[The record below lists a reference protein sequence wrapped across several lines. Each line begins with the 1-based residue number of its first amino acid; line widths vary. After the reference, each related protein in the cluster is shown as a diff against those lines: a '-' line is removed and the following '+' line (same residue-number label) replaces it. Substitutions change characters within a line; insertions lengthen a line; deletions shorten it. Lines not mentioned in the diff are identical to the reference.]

1 MLCKVAHSTGH
12 ILPNATPHQLCL
24 GDREMETAILVQMH
38 VKLLLNIKLFQR
50 LLLYLHGLKL
60 SLTFLCCLSLTLLLP
75 NCPSPIFLYSPSLSV
90 SCPPPPLPSDTAET
104 ELQLAL
110 SQLFASHVTTVIIG
124 ASLREVCYERL
135 QLCRNV
141 MVFLCLVCTLGVSE
155 VSVRVGHMREK
166 SE

>member
-1 MLCKVAHSTGH
+1 
-12 ILPNATPHQLCL
+12 
-24 GDREMETAILVQMH
+24 MH
-38 VKLLLNIKLFQR
+38 VKLLLNIKLFQT

-60 SLTFLCCLSLTLLLP
+60 SLKFLCCLSLTLSFPTALP
-75 NCPSPIFLYSPSLSV
+75 PSSFLPPLFLSPVLSL
-90 SCPPPPLPSDTAET
+90 LPSDTAET

-155 VSVRVGHMREK
+155 VSG
-166 SE
+166 

>member
-1 MLCKVAHSTGH
+1 MQRCPLHRT
-12 ILPNATPHQLCL
+12 ILANATPHQLCL
-24 GDREMETAILVQMH
+24 GDWEMETAILVQMH
-38 VKLLLNIKLFQR
+38 VKLLLNIKLFQT
-50 LLLYLHGLKL
+50 LLSYLHGLKL
-60 SLTFLCCLSLTLLLP
+60 SLTFLCCLSLTLSFPTALRPSSFLPPLFLSPVLLP
-75 NCPSPIFLYSPSLSV
+75 L
-90 SCPPPPLPSDTAET
+90 LPSDTAET